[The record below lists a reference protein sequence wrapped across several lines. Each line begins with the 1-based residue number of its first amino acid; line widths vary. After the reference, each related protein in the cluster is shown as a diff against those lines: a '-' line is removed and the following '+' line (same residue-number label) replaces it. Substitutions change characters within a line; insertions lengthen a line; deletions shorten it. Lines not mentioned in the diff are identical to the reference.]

1 MMKTTKVGAGLLL
14 LGLLAAS
21 CNGGK
26 INSLTSER
34 DSIAY
39 ENQRLNEFLD
49 IVAFSMD
56 SINEQEKHIYL
67 DKEGKPLSNKE
78 QIRNNLKLFKYTL
91 DEQRKR
97 IEELEQELQKS
108 DNERSQK
115 LRSVIASLQAQLDEK
130 DAMIAELQSELD
142 QKNADISTLRN
153 RVDNLTS
160 NVTALSDQVDQLN
173 EINQEK
179 EADLQAANEKVSDMS
194 IGYVIVGT
202 KSQLSSAGVLKG
214 GFLKKKKVDLN
225 DASNGNFNRID
236 IRSCNKIDIPGKNAK
251 VLSSQPKSSYVIE
264 EGHESSVLRITN
276 SSQFWEGSR
285 YLIVQYK

>member
-1 MMKTTKVGAGLLL
+1 MKNFIAGAGLLF
-14 LGLLAAS
+14 LGLLMGS

-26 INSLTSER
+26 ISNLTSER
-34 DSIAY
+34 DSVAY

-56 SINEQEKHIYL
+56 SINGQERYLYL

-97 IEELEQELQKS
+97 IAELEQELQKS
-108 DNERSQK
+108 DNERSRK
-115 LRSVIASLQAQLDEK
+115 LRSIIASLQSQLDEK

-142 QKNADISTLRN
+142 QKNADISVLRT
-153 RVDNLTS
+153 RVDNLTA
-160 NVTALSDQVDQLN
+160 NVTTLSGQVDELN
-173 EINQEK
+173 ELNQEK
-179 EADLQAANEKVSDMS
+179 EANLQAANKEVTDMS

-202 KSQLSSAGVLKG
+202 KSQLSAAGVLKG

>member
-1 MMKTTKVGAGLLL
+1 MKTTKVGAGLLL